1 MMERMMRWVFGTA
14 WVRVSGDTARFVN
27 ILVRSGIFPLEMQTD
42 EEKLLLLIRAREF
55 RRLHS
60 IKHRTHT
67 RVRLMTRSGLPFA
80 LRCIL
85 KRPGIPAGIVLAAAL
100 YMWLFGFYWCVDIV
114 GEAPYAKT
122 EILSAAA
129 DSGVYI
135 GVRKKAVDLP
145 MSTNRF
151 LRSLPDISWAS
162 FNSEGCRV
170 TLDFRPAVKREQTLD
185 KTGAYDVIARR
196 DGVVKKIAA
205 QGGTVIVDVNAAVKT
220 GQTLVSGVALIKDP
234 WDPEKVVRHLL
245 SHARAEILAETQHTF
260 SASWPLKGEAL
271 REVSVEERKM
281 LCVLGLKFPV
291 GLRGARSET
300 ENIVKKSQ
308 LSVLGTDL
316 PVWLETQRCIR
327 KEPEAVIYTTE
338 QAQRR
343 ALERLRI
350 LQKNYLGET
359 GRILTEEITFSE
371 KDGVVYA
378 VSHCTVEEDIAV
390 EVPMGGT
397 G

>member
-1 MMERMMRWVFGTA
+1 MMERMMRRVSGTA

-27 ILVRSGIFPLEMQTD
+27 ILVRSGIFPLEMQAEGED
-42 EEKLLLLIRAREF
+42 LLLLIRARQF
-55 RRLHS
+55 RKLHG
-60 IKHRTHT
+60 IKLRTHT
-67 RVRLMTRSGLPFA
+67 RVKLVTRSGLPFA
-80 LRCIL
+80 LRRIL
-85 KRPGIPAGIVLAAAL
+85 KRPGIPVGIVLATAL
-100 YMWLFGFYWCVDIV
+100 YLWLSGFYWCVELV

-129 DSGVYI
+129 ESGVYI
-135 GVRKKAVDLP
+135 GVRKKEVDLP
-145 MSTNRF
+145 MSANRF

-162 FNSEGCRV
+162 FNSDGCRV
-170 TLDFRPAVKREQTLD
+170 TLDFRPAVKKEQPVD

-205 QGGTVIVDVNAAVKT
+205 QGGTVIVDVNAAVKA

-245 SHARAEILAETQHTF
+245 SHARAEILAETRHTF
-260 SASWPLKGEAL
+260 SASCPLKEETM
-271 REVSVEERKM
+271 REVSVEERKV
-281 LCVLGLKFPV
+281 LRVLGLKFPIS
-291 GLRGARSET
+291 LKGARSEPKSM
-300 ENIVKKSQ
+300 VKKIQ

-316 PVWLETQRCIR
+316 PVWLEIQQCVRT
-327 KEPEAVIYTTE
+327 EPKTVAYTTE

-343 ALERLRI
+343 ALEKLRV

-359 GRILTEEITFSE
+359 GRILAEEITFSE
-371 KDGVVYA
+371 KAGVIYA
-378 VSHCTVEEDIAV
+378 VAHCTVEEDIAV